1 MFSENWSFP
10 TAQFEVWFSATQNQQ
25 HILSCS
31 SPIKT
36 ASEDRCW
43 HVRLSEM
50 GEGAVADEVRE
61 VCKSLWC
68 LLQFTICLEETHS
81 TGSNVRGCVFSSVS
95 SVQGS
100 SGIQQKSASLM
111 CSLNRNIVFD
121 CGCSYLPLGSI
132 LLTF

>member
-1 MFSENWSFP
+1 MSLN
-10 TAQFEVWFSATQNQQ
+10 VG
-25 HILSCS
+25 
-31 SPIKT
+31 
-36 ASEDRCW
+36 
-43 HVRLSEM
+43 
-50 GEGAVADEVRE
+50 GEGVVADEVRE
-61 VCKSLWC
+61 VCGSLWY
-68 LLQFTICLEETHS
+68 LLQFTICLEKTHS
-81 TGSNVRGCVFSSVS
+81 TGSNVQGCVFSSVS